1 MSSPSGRGVELA
13 GPVPLAAKRAAGW
26 LGAVRRDLLGLTRD
40 ALPRAPARR
49 SYARQCLVSRGLLP
63 FLATPNSGEGL
74 LEDAVKHAASLGL
87 VGPLDHVV
95 VVQRVHD
102 DFCVKIVSVAPSGR
116 GILRDDEEVSSLSKS
131 NSLKHMATL
140 AGAVA

>member
-1 MSSPSGRGVELA
+1 M
-13 GPVPLAAKRAAGW
+13 
-26 LGAVRRDLLGLTRD
+26 LTRRCAPG
-40 ALPRAPARR
+40 ALRR

-87 VGPLDHVV
+87 VKPLDHVV

-102 DFCVKIVSVAPSGR
+102 DFCVKIVSVARSGR
-116 GILRDDEEVSSLSKS
+116 GILKDDEETPDGVPPSLSKS
-131 NSLKHMATL
+131 NSARHMAQV
-140 AGAVA
+140 VA